1 MCPFTFYHNLRSVE
15 KNFLNEAR
23 EFSLVLRNALS
34 GKEKCSVAK
43 FGQRIDGCCVATEIN
58 NVEKSHMVR
67 GMKESNGGG
76 KFKYDI
82 FDKL

>member
-1 MCPFTFYHNLRSVE
+1 
-15 KNFLNEAR
+15 
-23 EFSLVLRNALS
+23 
-34 GKEKCSVAK
+34 
-43 FGQRIDGCCVATEIN
+43 VATEIN